1 MTALRYTA
9 YAMFAIAIL
18 VAVIALA
25 NEAAMLL
32 SGTIWAG
39 LMGMFMLAAD
49 RALTYL
55 KEIRDQLAKMPP
67 QAVEQVTPA
76 SPPPAKPAPTMEEF
90 EKRMEAM
97 QMRVGKS

>member
-32 SGTIWAG
+32 GGTIWAG

-49 RALTYL
+49 RALNYL
-55 KEIRDQLAKMPP
+55 KEIRDQLAKVSAPKIEPVTPPP
-67 QAVEQVTPA
+67 QAN
-76 SPPPAKPAPTMEEF
+76 PAPTLEEF

-97 QMRVGKS
+97 QARVGKG